1 MFLLNSQAMSSPDK
15 GAKEFSNLLKEGIQL
30 FGEIKK
36 INSSERF
43 IAFFTSFCSII
54 ISYLVVVFIAYII
67 VKDNAPTST
76 GILFILAT
84 IFLLLFVVIFS
95 YKIYH
100 FDQEFDVP
108 FKDAKEYFR
117 KLDNKLSIIEK
128 SLKLSSVD
136 AYNHLA
142 NSIDHKSYE
151 EWIRNFAI
159 EKRRTIDPLK
169 LIAKVAGQSNDAVFK
184 CVIAYKGFFIDSDVE
199 EMIEYFASFQKATSE
214 NKITRI
220 FTSEGVKNQTSK
232 GFYSL
237 EHIDEAYFTS
247 ASITDSN
254 IKENLIQGYNQHR
267 IIILKY
273 LLINQVCGVKTYFQV
288 YQKNTNF
295 PEQNFITKADYVIAL
310 NHLDD
315 ASNTC
320 DVVYFAYPEEP
331 TTKVNQSVATSDNYF
346 IHMLEID
353 FERRIASDTSSDK
366 TNIIELKDE
375 KSFYKILDLLRLFKV
390 DNNKKYETEIINPT
404 IQELIKSINE
414 NKYLESYGL
423 DKREIEKRLKVYGS
437 YFKKKK

>member
-1 MFLLNSQAMSSPDK
+1 MSSPDK
-15 GAKEFSNLLKEGIQL
+15 GVKEFSSLLKEGIQL

-36 INSSERF
+36 INTSERF

-54 ISYLVVVFIAYII
+54 ISYLVLVFIAYLI
-67 VKDNAPTST
+67 VEEKAPAFT
-76 GILFILAT
+76 GILLILAT
-84 IFLLLFVVIFS
+84 FILVLFVVIIS

-117 KLDNKLSIIEK
+117 KLDNKLSFIEK
-128 SLKLSSVD
+128 SLKLSSED

-142 NSIDHKSYE
+142 NSIDHNSYE
-151 EWIRNFAI
+151 EWIKNFAI
-159 EKRRTIDPLK
+159 EKRKTIDPLK

-184 CVIAYKGFFIDSDVE
+184 CVIAFKGFFLESDVE

-220 FTSEGVKNQTSK
+220 FTSEGVKNHTSK

-247 ASITDSN
+247 SSITDSK
-254 IKENLIQGYNQHR
+254 IKENLIKKYNQHR
-267 IIILKY
+267 KILLKY

-315 ASNTC
+315 ASNIS
-320 DVVYFAYPEEP
+320 DVVYFAYPENP
-331 TTKVNQSVATSDNYF
+331 TTRDNQSVATSDNYF
-346 IHMLEID
+346 INMLEID

-390 DNNKKYETEIINPT
+390 NNIKEYETEIINST
-404 IQELIKSINE
+404 IQELIKSIIE
-414 NKYLESYGL
+414 NIYLETYGL
-423 DKREIEKRLKVYGS
+423 NKKDIEKKLKVFSS
-437 YFKKKK
+437 YLKKKK